1 MRRASPSRWTVA
13 APLVGVGLLAAAV
26 AWSLVPPDLASPK
39 VAALEMPRPRVT
51 EGAGGAG
58 GVAPEDEATNE
69 DAPALPVGE
78 VREQLDRRELEAGM
92 AKVRPALHRCRG
104 LGWSGT
110 LEVRLTIAP
119 SGGVTAATVLPT
131 RAPGAGPAPQGP
143 LFFDLVDG
151 AARRKRGRVVVE
163 ESRPGDGPPV
173 PEPVA
178 ECVVKVLKSHAS
190 FGRFRGALIPQME
203 LIAPITLPD

>member
-26 AWSLVPPDLASPK
+26 AWSLVPPDLAAPK
-39 VAALEMPRPRVT
+39 VTPLEVPRPRAPDAAS
-51 EGAGGAG
+51 GAGAI
-58 GVAPEDEATNE
+58 APEDEATNE

-92 AKVRPALHRCRG
+92 VKVRPSLHRCRG

-110 LEVRLTIAP
+110 LEVRVTIAP

-131 RAPGAGPAPQGP
+131 RAPGTGPAPGGP
-143 LFFDLVDG
+143 LFFDLVDP
-151 AARRKRGRVVVE
+151 ASRKKRGKIIVE
-163 ESRPGDGPPV
+163 EARPGDGPPI
-173 PEPVA
+173 PEAVA
-178 ECVVKVLKSHAS
+178 ECVVKVVKSAAS
-190 FGRFRGALIPQME
+190 FGRFRGVLIPQME
-203 LIAPITLPD
+203 LIAPLTIAD